1 MATTAQAVC
10 RLCRREG
17 AKLFLKGERCYSRK
31 CAFERRS
38 YAPGQHGQT
47 GTGKIKIKEY
57 GVQLREKQK
66 MRRIYGVRERQF
78 RIYLHEAMRK
88 RGVTGETL
96 LQLLEFRLDNVVYRL
111 GMAASRAQSRELVSH
126 SHLLVNGRKVNT
138 ASYQVKPGDIVEV
151 KESSK
156 NLPPIVSS
164 LEASAGART
173 PAWLELNAGKRQGK
187 VLHIPARDEIDTQ
200 VEEML
205 IVEFYSR

>member
-1 MATTAQAVC
+1 MATTANAVC

-38 YAPGQHGQT
+38 YAPGQHGQAVT
-47 GTGKIKIKEY
+47 RKIKEY

-78 RIYLHEAMRK
+78 RGYLQEAMRR

-96 LQLLEFRLDNVVYRL
+96 LQLLELRLDNTVYRL
-111 GMAASRAQSRELVSH
+111 GFAVSRAQARELVSH
-126 SHLLVNGRKVNT
+126 GHFTVNGRKVNT
-138 ASYQVKPGDIVEV
+138 ASYQVKADDVIEV
-151 KESSK
+151 KEASK
-156 NLPPIVSS
+156 TLAPIVAA
-164 LEASAGART
+164 LEASAGGRV
-173 PAWLELNAGKRQGK
+173 PAWLEIDAEKRRGS
-187 VLHIPARDEIDTQ
+187 VLRVPTREEIDTQ
-200 VEEML
+200 VEETL